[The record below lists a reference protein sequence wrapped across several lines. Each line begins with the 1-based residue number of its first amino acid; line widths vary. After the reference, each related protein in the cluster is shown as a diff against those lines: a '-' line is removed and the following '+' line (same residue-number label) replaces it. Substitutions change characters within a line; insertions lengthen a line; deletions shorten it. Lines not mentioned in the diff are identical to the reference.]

1 MNPPDTQ
8 AFREGPG
15 AGWRRPQAESAGLQR
30 YFRVLRERAGLIAL
44 VTLITTLVAASYLAV
59 ATEKY
64 KAEADLLVIPAS
76 RDDTA
81 LNGLPLIRESSDP
94 TRDVE
99 TAARLVT
106 AATSRNASSSSSGS
120 TRARIRCRRR

>member
-1 MNPPDTQ
+1 M
-8 AFREGPG
+8 
-15 AGWRRPQAESAGLQR
+15 
-30 YFRVLRERAGLIAL
+30 
-44 VTLITTLVAASYLAV
+44 VTLTTTLVAAAYLAV

-81 LNGLPLIRESSDP
+81 LNGLPVIRESSDP

-99 TAARLVT
+99 TAARLVN
-106 AATSRNASSSSSGS
+106 SRNVADG
-120 TRARIRCRRR
+120 